1 LCRRFHPLS
10 HSSHSCAWGF
20 ELPLLQFRSRSLSAT
35 HLRLLLSVVVPGF
48 IRPRSASISLWI
60 SMHAPSLPR
69 FQAKSASQANWFFDL
84 VRIPVGKSRSCS
96 WATGSKALVFLISR
110 CALVVNFQSFTE
122 CVQWNVYEAVGLI
135 LVVMVLL
142 VTLAC
147 MKLYFHCDSW
157 SLIWFW
163 GPIVFFIVMWSWSS

>member
-1 LCRRFHPLS
+1 VSPVSSFVS

-69 FQAKSASQANWFFDL
+69 FQALAPKPFVHQQRFPGFVFLLLFSTFCLGQECFS
-84 VRIPVGKSRSCS
+84 SE
-96 WATGSKALVFLISR
+96 LVFRFGEDSCR
-110 CALVVNFQSFTE
+110 KKP
-122 CVQWNVYEAVGLI
+122 
-135 LVVMVLL
+135 VLL
-142 VTLAC
+142 LSHRIQSSSFPNFSLCSRGEFLVIHGMC
-147 MKLYFHCDSW
+147 SMKCA
-157 SLIWFW
+157 
-163 GPIVFFIVMWSWSS
+163 